1 MQALPPDDMGNVR
14 GAPGSRQAS
23 TRVPAANHGSLVEVL
38 ANVRLHLFR
47 SLSSSWCTFFCV
59 LDAKGFK
66 DFSKE
71 SHSSQKLKSKTY
83 PRSVTALKSE
93 NQRFIKGISRLSE
106 AEIKD
111 LSQESQSSD
120 SKSPGSGPEQKPGSI
135 TEFCARWRR
144 ACRDLCRLQ
153 YAAQAVWSPKEP
165 EPPPKSSRTS
175 RPGGVYFR
183 VVSFSTLQ
191 VRTSAWKWM

>member
-1 MQALPPDDMGNVR
+1 MSEERQEAVRPAPESQQPTTEALSKCLPTCG
-14 GAPGSRQAS
+14 
-23 TRVPAANHGSLVEVL
+23 
-38 ANVRLHLFR
+38 
-47 SLSSSWCTFFCV
+47 CTFFAV
-59 LDAKGFK
+59 SVPPGAPFFAFWTPKA
-66 DFSKE
+66 SKT
-71 SHSSQKLKSKTY
+71 SQRNLTALRSGNQKTY